1 LGTWQL
7 GLEYL
12 GYGGNGEYGQDTA
25 LITHTLVADDALS
38 MSGVLIAAI
47 NTTDYLNGL
56 FGLGITQ
63 GNFGGKVA
71 MSPLTQ
77 AVQKAGWIPSYSYGY
92 TAGASYR
99 TFAIR
104 PTPQNHILTES
115 RELTGIFNSWRIST
129 GQVHKSWDY
138 LHLGISR

>member
-1 LGTWQL
+1 MGTWQL

-12 GYGGNGEYGQDTA
+12 GYGGNGEYGQDSA
-25 LITHTLVADDALS
+25 LLMHTLGTDDTLS

-71 MSPLTQ
+71 MSPLTE

-99 TFAIR
+99 MFSMHL
-104 PTPQNHILTES
+104 TP
-115 RELTGIFNSWRIST
+115 
-129 GQVHKSWDY
+129 
-138 LHLGISR
+138 